1 MHSQYELRF
10 EDRAY
15 RRPPARSS
23 DFVACAWEGNAVQT
37 ARTRPGLKLT
47 IRNWRMNFDFLMA
60 TAGASSVT
68 AAFSGRR
75 FCFG

>member
-23 DFVACAWEGNAVQT
+23 GFVARAWEGNADCARQT
-37 ARTRPGLKLT
+37 CLKLT

-60 TAGASSVT
+60 TAGASGWRPH
-68 AAFSGRR
+68 FQGEDLFR
-75 FCFG
+75 